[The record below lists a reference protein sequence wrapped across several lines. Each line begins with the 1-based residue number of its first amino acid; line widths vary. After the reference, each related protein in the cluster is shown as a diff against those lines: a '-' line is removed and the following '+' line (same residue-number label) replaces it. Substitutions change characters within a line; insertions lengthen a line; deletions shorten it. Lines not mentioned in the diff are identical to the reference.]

1 MTRNR
6 SNNKVPQVRPR
17 CVFCDVEGVTNEH
30 LWPLWMH
37 PLLPED
43 LKDFHISYVTST
55 NFVDGEKVSE
65 KEKREHRGAV
75 RHTKIRRFC
84 KRCNETWMGSIEREA
99 MGILEDMMLSKKMRL
114 SENNVT
120 KVATWF
126 ALKSMVFE
134 YTGHPD
140 SIAVPKSDYDYIRA
154 NKLPPPHW
162 RIWIG
167 SQNVDSWI
175 MRCFN
180 QPTVGAMLSDIKS
193 NIAKVDG
200 CNVQATSF
208 GLLQLF
214 AHISSSDDPRLV
226 KQHDTA
232 IDNRRAENGE
242 HGLLTIWPF
251 SGEIEWPRTF
261 FLGSDD
267 LEYFANSVAL
277 NSIAPPKGLALP
289 SFHKVS
295 S

>member
-1 MTRNR
+1 MIRNKGN
-6 SNNKVPQVRPR
+6 SKAPQVRPR
-17 CVFCDVEGVTNEH
+17 CVFCNEEGVTNEH

-37 PLLPED
+37 SLLPED
-43 LKDFHISYVTST
+43 QKDSHISYITST
-55 NFVDGEKVSE
+55 NFIDGKKVSE
-65 KEKREHRGAV
+65 REKREHQGAV

-84 KRCNETWMGSIEREA
+84 KRCNETWMSVIEGGA
-99 MGILEDMMLSKKMRL
+99 MGILEDMMQSKTLRL
-114 SENNVT
+114 SQSQLV

-134 YTGHPD
+134 YAGHPD
-140 SIAVPKSDYDYIRA
+140 SIAIPQSDYDYIRA

-167 SQNVDSWI
+167 SHNVGSWI

-180 QPTVGAMLSDIKS
+180 QPTVGAMLSDIEA